1 MMDLWSLIWWLIELI
16 FMPQIFIPLIYPG
29 LVAVLV
35 ILLTIIWLERKIAAK
50 IQLRYGP
57 LYVSKPIGGALQL
70 LADALRFLFQEI
82 IVPVDADKVVFLVVP
97 VLSMLIALTPIVFIP
112 PYPGV
117 YAVKVEYN
125 LLMVL
130 ALGSIT
136 PITLIAIAWAANNKF
151 TIIGGLR
158 EAFMTIAYEASLM
171 LATLSMAI
179 LYGSLSIEEI
189 IYAQKIPGILL
200 NPLAAIVFFVAML
213 MSSGKLPFDIVE
225 GEQEIVA
232 GPFTEYTGIIYGLMM
247 GVGYIQ
253 LYALSMLFVILF
265 LGGWYPL
272 IPWLAEIYKPL
283 GGIMLFIKTYLVIVF
298 SVFLRS
304 VYGRYRLDQAIEIG
318 WRKLLL
324 LAIISIPLSFAV
336 GVLV

>member
-1 MMDLWSLIWWLIELI
+1 MDLVELIKWIIELI
-16 FMPQIFIPLIYPG
+16 LKPQIFIPLIYPG
-29 LVAVLV
+29 LVTVLIV
-35 ILLTIIWLERKIAAK
+35 LLTIIWLERKIAAK

-70 LADALRFLFQEI
+70 LADALRYLFQEI
-82 IVPVDADKVVFLVVP
+82 IVPVNADKIVFLVVP

-158 EAFMTIAYEASLM
+158 EAFMTIAYETSL
-171 LATLSMAI
+171 LLSTLSMAI
-179 LYGSLSIEEI
+179 LYGTLSIEEI
-189 IYAQKIPGILL
+189 INVQKVPGILL
-200 NPLAAIVFFVAML
+200 NPIAALVFFVAML

-232 GPFTEYTGIIYGLMM
+232 GPFTEYTGIIYGLVM

-272 IPWLAEIYKPL
+272 IPWLSEIYKPL
-283 GGIMLFIKTYLVIVF
+283 GGIMLFIKTYLVIIF

-304 VYGRYRLDQAIEIG
+304 VYGRYRLDQAIELG

-324 LAIISIPLSFAV
+324 LAIISIPLSFV
-336 GVLV
+336 MGVLV

>member
-232 GPFTEYTGIIYGLMM
+232 GPFTEYTGIIYGLN
-247 GVGYIQ
+247 
-253 LYALSMLFVILF
+253 
-265 LGGWYPL
+265 P
-272 IPWLAEIYKPL
+272 
-283 GGIMLFIKTYLVIVF
+283 
-298 SVFLRS
+298 
-304 VYGRYRLDQAIEIG
+304 
-318 WRKLLL
+318 
-324 LAIISIPLSFAV
+324 
-336 GVLV
+336 